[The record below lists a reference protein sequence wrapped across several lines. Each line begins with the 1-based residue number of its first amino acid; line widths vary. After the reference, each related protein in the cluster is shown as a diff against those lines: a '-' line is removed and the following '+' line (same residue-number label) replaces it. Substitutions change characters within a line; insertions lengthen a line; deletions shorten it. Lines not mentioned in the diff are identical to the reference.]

1 VKCCTVMLL
10 VGYRHIG
17 LRSEFNQPQG
27 VATLFV
33 HIQVKDY
40 IIDAFA
46 GNCRLFL
53 SFLMM
58 RVIMQCC
65 DSVSW
70 VHLSCPWRPLPDH
83 QLSQLQHGNSC
94 VCESCDRCRCVEG
107 TMTENSE

>member
-1 VKCCTVMLL
+1 MHVYRLEYTAIEVVMLS

-46 GNCRLFL
+46 GDFHLFYFLGFRRACYEFLNL
-53 SFLMM
+53 SSAL
-58 RVIMQCC
+58 CC
-65 DSVSW
+65 Y
-70 VHLSCPWRPLPDH
+70 
-83 QLSQLQHGNSC
+83 
-94 VCESCDRCRCVEG
+94 
-107 TMTENSE
+107 